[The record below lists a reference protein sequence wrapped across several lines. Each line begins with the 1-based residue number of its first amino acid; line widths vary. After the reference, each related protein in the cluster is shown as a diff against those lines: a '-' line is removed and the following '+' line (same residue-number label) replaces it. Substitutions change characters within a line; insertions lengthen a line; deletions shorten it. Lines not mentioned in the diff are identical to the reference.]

1 MGLSYSITTSRYEL
15 AELDSIASLWNANA
29 AGRHAFFPWSGQ
41 LLQLIFT
48 ASHAD
53 RCSFL
58 CEAAV
63 DGRVVGFAHATYMYE
78 YGYAPGGAVEALLV
92 DKQYRNQGIGSR
104 LLAMATD
111 ALERVTPRLEL
122 IDAMG
127 AWPYGCVYT
136 TLADGSE
143 RSGIFAEEPELKR
156 LFSRAGFNERRP
168 SLVMRAP
175 TRPVEVP
182 IPVWMQCHTGMRRCD
197 TWLDNVFRSRE
208 LWDHNLVDWKG
219 SILSRAI
226 YGFMPGE
233 SKQEGKNIYSLFG
246 VNTPPFSRGKGHAS
260 KNIDHLLAHVGALG
274 GDEVEIHVYADNDPA
289 LALYAK
295 CGFKELNRTMM
306 MQREL

>member
-1 MGLSYSITTSRYEL
+1 MGLSYSITTSGYDL
-15 AELDSIASLWNANA
+15 AKLTNMATLWNRNA
-29 AGRHAFFPWSGQ
+29 SGRHAFFHWSGQ
-41 LLQLIFT
+41 LLQVVFT
-48 ASHAD
+48 ASHAE
-53 RCSFL
+53 RCSIL
-58 CEAAV
+58 CEAMI
-63 DGRVVGFAHATYMYE
+63 DDTLVGFAHATYMYE
-78 YGYAPGGAVEALLV
+78 YGYAPGGAIEALLV
-92 DKQYRNQGIGSR
+92 DKDHRNQGIGSR

-127 AWPYGCVYT
+127 AWPYGCIYT

-143 RSGIFAEEPELKR
+143 RSGIFHEEQGLKR

-175 TRPVEVP
+175 TLQTVEST
-182 IPVWMQCHTGMRRCD
+182 PVWLHYHTAARRCD
-197 TWLDNVFRSRE
+197 TWLDNVFRTRE
-208 LWDHNLVDWKG
+208 LWDHNLLDWKG

-246 VNTPPFSRGKGHAS
+246 VNTPPFSRGKGNAT
-260 KNIDHLLAHVGALG
+260 KNITHLLAHLGSLG

-289 LALYAK
+289 LALYNK
-295 CGFKELNRTMM
+295 CGFKELHRTMM